1 MSQVSQIVGRPS
13 AWATIGGTARDQAS
27 VAIVDMHIETK
38 PAGAGLGGQ
47 AAKVDAGASD
57 ESSPRGSVGT
67 SRSGPAPVGLFEW
80 AVIGGPGGE
89 GGRGSVR

>member
-1 MSQVSQIVGRPS
+1 MSQVSQMVGTAS
-13 AWATIGGTARDQAS
+13 AWATIGTTARDQAS

-67 SRSGPAPVGLFEW
+67 SRGNGSVGTSRSGPAPVGLSKRCL
-80 AVIGGPGGE
+80 A
-89 GGRGSVR
+89 R